1 MSENAARPLPDNPDA
16 FAAAFVLGLESR
28 QGSLT
33 INDYQVA
40 VQRLER
46 AIRPWDS
53 VLDVAPRSVGV
64 LCAALTNAREIE
76 AIAERLVDVV
86 RAPMSV
92 GDEIRTLGVCV
103 GSSRIEAG
111 EEPAA
116 AFRRARSA
124 MQQMRQARAG
134 LLAPEV
140 PEPRDTKAAVSS

>member
-1 MSENAARPLPDNPDA
+1 VSESAARRLPDDPDA
-16 FAAAFVLGLESR
+16 YAAAFVLGLESR

-33 INDYQVA
+33 IHDYQVA

-46 AIRPWDS
+46 AVRPWDS
-53 VLDVAPRSVGV
+53 VVDVAPRAVGV
-64 LCAALTNAREIE
+64 LCSALTNAREVE
-76 AIAERLVDVV
+76 AIAERLCDVL

-103 GSSRIEAG
+103 GSATVEPG
-111 EEPAA
+111 EEPVA
-116 AFRRARSA
+116 AFRRARAA

-140 PEPRDTKAAVSS
+140 PQPRDTAASVPH